1 MFIHWVVNS
10 SPSSIAAEAAS
21 HSSASANFMLAGE
34 LRIAGA
40 GTAGRGG
47 GDTRGGKSHTRLSNV
62 MPPKVVNVLQR
73 RCK

>member
-47 GDTRGGKSHTRLSNV
+47 GGGYTRREVTHTS
-62 MPPKVVNVLQR
+62 KQR
-73 RCK
+73 DAAESGECLATPV